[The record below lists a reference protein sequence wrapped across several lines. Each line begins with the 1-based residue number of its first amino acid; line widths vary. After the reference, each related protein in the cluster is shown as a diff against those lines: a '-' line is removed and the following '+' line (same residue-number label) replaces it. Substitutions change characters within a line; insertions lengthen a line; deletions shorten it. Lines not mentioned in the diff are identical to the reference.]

1 VHFGLELIGNP
12 LTRDGTV
19 LVRVRVGSSFPL
31 NGVLILLDEGVSSAR
46 SPVRAKP
53 SATISSVMLTTLTIA
68 LPGSGPARRLENAS
82 LRVQSANAEKIASRR
97 P

>member
-1 VHFGLELIGNP
+1 MKTVPSGCPAREQPSSERKAGATDVHFGLALIGNP

-46 SPVRAKP
+46 SPYGP
-53 SATISSVMLTTLTIA
+53 S
-68 LPGSGPARRLENAS
+68 PRPP
-82 LRVQSANAEKIASRR
+82 SRR
-97 P
+97 